1 MEKVLGHRASMT
13 VYCHNVNVQ
22 GDTIVVY
29 DTNFSSR
36 LFLFFPNTLKRSLY

>member
-36 LFLFFPNTLKRSLY
+36 LFFFLNTLKRSLY